1 MTFGGFSPLS
11 FLIAF
16 GSPFLKRPSFF
27 LLESRG
33 QVCKERR
40 GTQST
45 SASRKVHTGA
55 GLSLPL
61 VPSLQAA
68 SPHGWGLG
76 AVSRGRL
83 PSPDTLSEP
92 GRSPDTLSEPG
103 PTALPP
109 RIFACSAALSPR
121 PLRPGGFRHAVSVRH
136 ASCLS
141 VHAGRPR
148 HLSSRGAQSRNQFC
162 GSDAP
167 QAGQDII

>member
-27 LLESRG
+27 LLGSRG

-92 GRSPDTLSEPG
+92 GPS
-103 PTALPP
+103 ALPP

>member
-27 LLESRG
+27 LLGSRG

-55 GLSLPL
+55 SLSLPL

-68 SPHGWGLG
+68 SLHRWGLG

-83 PSPDTLSEP
+83 PSPDTL
-92 GRSPDTLSEPG
+92 GEPG
-103 PTALPP
+103 PSTLPP